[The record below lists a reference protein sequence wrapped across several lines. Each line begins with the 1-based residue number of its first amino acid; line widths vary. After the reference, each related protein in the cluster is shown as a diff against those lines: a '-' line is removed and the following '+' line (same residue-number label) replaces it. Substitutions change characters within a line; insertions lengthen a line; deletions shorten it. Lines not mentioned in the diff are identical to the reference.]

1 MNEKDMWN
9 LFRLTGK
16 IEYYIK
22 YKDMISE
29 KKWFNLE
36 IEKVEGIII
45 KEKSYGESSKILDI
59 ITKEYGIVGV
69 LSKGCKKLK
78 SNLRSASM
86 VFTYAY
92 FNISYKEDK
101 LSTLIDA
108 EIIDN
113 LSNIKKDID
122 KLSYLNFISELTYGT
137 LKQSDNKNIFDI
149 YKSAILKIN
158 EGFDPLVITNILEL
172 KYLKFLGV
180 YPKLNGCV
188 ICSNPNVVTISA
200 SRGGYVCEKHLDN
213 DYIVSLKTIKMIRML
228 EYVDISKISKLDVS
242 DTVKKEIN
250 AFIDDYYDR
259 YTGLYLKSKNF
270 LKKLVNL

>member
-101 LSTLIDA
+101 LSALIDA

-149 YKSAILKIN
+149 
-158 EGFDPLVITNILEL
+158 
-172 KYLKFLGV
+172 
-180 YPKLNGCV
+180 
-188 ICSNPNVVTISA
+188 
-200 SRGGYVCEKHLDN
+200 
-213 DYIVSLKTIKMIRML
+213 
-228 EYVDISKISKLDVS
+228 
-242 DTVKKEIN
+242 
-250 AFIDDYYDR
+250 
-259 YTGLYLKSKNF
+259 
-270 LKKLVNL
+270 